1 MVSMVKL
8 DAGFDPYSAYTSVLK
23 RSAHIASDDSKVET
37 AQKTES
43 KGLINSSNPVEDDA
57 TKSAVASLRAEIP
70 PVDVKDLSE
79 SLKGIQDFSFIGR
92 NSEIKQLD
100 ANKAVSDMQKDE
112 ILSQYQYFV
121 GDSKNEGF
129 LGDDSIVLQKM

>member
-57 TKSAVASLRAEIP
+57 TKSADGMVCI
-70 PVDVKDLSE
+70 
-79 SLKGIQDFSFIGR
+79 
-92 NSEIKQLD
+92 
-100 ANKAVSDMQKDE
+100 AVL
-112 ILSQYQYFV
+112 IY
-121 GDSKNEGF
+121 
-129 LGDDSIVLQKM
+129 LQRFHHSHCLQM